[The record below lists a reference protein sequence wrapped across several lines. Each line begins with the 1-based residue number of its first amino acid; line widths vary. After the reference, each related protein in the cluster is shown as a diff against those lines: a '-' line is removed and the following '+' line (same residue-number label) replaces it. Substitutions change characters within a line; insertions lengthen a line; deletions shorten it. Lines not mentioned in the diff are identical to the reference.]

1 MNFEKLLRN
10 SVDSLV
16 KKPTTKIGFKIYFK
30 NERRSKNS
38 FSNNQNLNC
47 RELME
52 IYCLTN
58 KYISQNK
65 LLFKLIQTRYK
76 VWQVQLFDVC

>member
-16 KKPTTKIGFKIYFK
+16 KKRTTKIGFKIYFK

-38 FSNNQNLNC
+38 FSTTSGNQNLNKLE
-47 RELME
+47 RANTFLK
-52 IYCLTN
+52 TN
-58 KYISQNK
+58 CYLN
-65 LLFKLIQTRYK
+65 
-76 VWQVQLFDVC
+76 